1 MIEELSKIRIK
12 FDIKDFGSADGELI
26 RFSAPRTVENIL
38 KAMPIDGVVSKSNA
52 SIYFLTRVKLG
63 KEKAKSDIRKGEI
76 TYWPLGSAICVFYGS
91 SKPYSAMNLIGH
103 ITNNLEIFE
112 NIKVGKRIKMV
123 MKG

>member
-1 MIEELSKIRIK
+1 MSEELSKTRIK
-12 FDIKDFGSADGELI
+12 FDIEDFGSADGELI

-38 KAMPIDGVVSKSNA
+38 KAMPIDGMVSKFSGY
-52 SIYFLTRVKLG
+52 IYFLTQVKLG
-63 KEKAKSDIRKGEI
+63 KEKAKTDITKGDI
-76 TYWPLGSAICVFYGS
+76 TYWPLGSAICIFYGS
-91 SKPYSAMNLIGH
+91 SKPYSPMNRIGH

>member
-12 FDIKDFGSADGELI
+12 FDIEDFGSADGELI

-38 KAMPIDGVVSKSNA
+38 NVIPIDGIVSKSNA
-52 SIYFLTRVKLG
+52 SIYFPTRLKLG
-63 KEKAKSDIRKGEI
+63 REKAKSDINKGEI

-91 SKPYSAMNLIGH
+91 SKPYSPMNLIGH
-103 ITNNLEIFE
+103 ITDNLEIFE
-112 NIKVGKRIKMV
+112 NIEIGKRIKMA

>member
-1 MIEELSKIRIK
+1 MIEEFSKIRIK
-12 FDIKDFGSADGELI
+12 FDIEELGSVDGELI

-38 KAMPIDGVVSKSNA
+38 KAMPINGFVSKLNA
-52 SIYFLTRVKLG
+52 SIYFSTLVKLG
-63 KEKAKSDIRKGEI
+63 KEKAKSDIKKGEI
-76 TYWPLGSAICVFYGS
+76 TYWPLGSAICVFYGP
-91 SKPYSAMNLIGH
+91 SKPYSPMNLIGH